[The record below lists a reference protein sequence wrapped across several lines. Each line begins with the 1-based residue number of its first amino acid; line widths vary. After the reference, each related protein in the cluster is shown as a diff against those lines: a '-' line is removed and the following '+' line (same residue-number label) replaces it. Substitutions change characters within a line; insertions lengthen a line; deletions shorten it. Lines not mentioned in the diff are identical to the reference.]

1 MTASTSTFASAF
13 TINAAMSASVAGS
26 DYGSEFGDFELTDFP
41 DNFSPQRALQ
51 FLGPSRQDAVASL
64 PALLAFP
71 TVLLD
76 HDQDEYGWR
85 EGEVEV
91 LEDDADVA
99 ILPLEIGYS
108 ESQDG
113 CAY

>member
-1 MTASTSTFASAF
+1 M
-13 TINAAMSASVAGS
+13 SVASHTGS
-26 DYGSEFGDFELTDFP
+26 DYGSDFGEIDVTEILDEVE
-41 DNFSPQRALQ
+41 QRHASQ
-51 FLGPSRQDAVASL
+51 SFGSARHDAVASI
-64 PALLAFP
+64 PALLAMP

-91 LEDDADVA
+91 LEDDAGFA

-113 CAY
+113 CAYKGRGMRCRG